1 MAAAKTT
8 IGRQPLRRGYRLKRF
23 FDTCLEVDPVKRY
36 LSRAPFAVV
45 ATCALGALV
54 SFPSYAQSYPTKPV
68 TVIVPFS
75 PGGGTDIGARLIAQK
90 LTAKWGQSV
99 IVENRAG
106 AGGLVGADLVA
117 KAKPDGYTLLVGNV
131 GTQAINQSLYTRM
144 PYNADTAFAPISMI
158 AELPFVMLAGPAVP
172 AKTPK
177 EFVALAKVDA
187 GKRTYASSGQ
197 GGSPH
202 LTAEIFQTATGV
214 QLTHVPY
221 KGGGPAMT
229 DLMAGHVDILFA
241 SILEGSGH
249 VKAGKLKALAVSSAV
264 RSPALPDVPTLA
276 EAGIPNSES
285 GSWIA
290 MFAPTGTPQPIID
303 KIAADIRDAVAQAE
317 TRQTLISQGATP
329 MSTTPAELRAII
341 DRDRVRYGKVIAERG
356 IKVE

>member
-1 MAAAKTT
+1 MMTF
-8 IGRQPLRRGYRLKRF
+8 KRISH
-23 FDTCLEVDPVKRY
+23 LM
-36 LSRAPFAVV
+36 
-45 ATCALGALV
+45 ALGALCAV
-54 SFPSYAQSYPTKPV
+54 HSAPTFAQAYPSKPV
-68 TVIVPFS
+68 TVVVPFS

-131 GTQAINQSLYTRM
+131 GTQAINQSLYKM

-158 AELPFVMLAGPAVP
+158 AELPFVMLAGPSVT

-177 EFVALAKVDA
+177 EFVALAKA
-187 GKRTYASSGQ
+187 EPGKRTYASSGQ

-202 LTAEIFQTATGV
+202 LTAEIFQGAAGV
-214 QLTHVPY
+214 KLTHVPY

-241 SILEGSGH
+241 SVLEGSGH
-249 VKAGKLKALAVSSAV
+249 VKAGKLKALAVSSAT
-264 RSPALPDVPTLA
+264 RSPALPDVPALA
-276 EAGIPNSES
+276 EAGIANSES

-290 MFAPTGTPQPIID
+290 MFAPTGTPQAIVD
-303 KIAADIRDAVAQAE
+303 KIAADIKDAVAQAD
-317 TRQTLISQGATP
+317 TKQTLIGQGATP
-329 MSTTPAELRAII
+329 WSTTPSELKAII
-341 DRDRVRYGKVIAERG
+341 ERDRVRYGKVITDRS

>member
-1 MAAAKTT
+1 MT
-8 IGRQPLRRGYRLKRF
+8 IKRISH
-23 FDTCLEVDPVKRY
+23 L
-36 LSRAPFAVV
+36 L
-45 ATCALGALV
+45 ALGALCAV
-54 SFPSYAQSYPTKPV
+54 HSAPTFAQAYPSKPV
-68 TVIVPFS
+68 TVVVPFS

-131 GTQAINQSLYTRM
+131 GTQAINQSLYKM

-158 AELPFVMLAGPAVP
+158 AELPFVMLAGPSVT

-177 EFVALAKVDA
+177 EFVALAKA
-187 GKRTYASSGQ
+187 EPGKRTYASSGQ

-202 LTAEIFQTATGV
+202 LTAEIFQGAAGV
-214 QLTHVPY
+214 KLTHVPY

-241 SILEGSGH
+241 SVLEGSGH
-249 VKAGKLKALAVSSAV
+249 VKAGKLKALAVSSAT

-276 EAGIPNSES
+276 EAGIANSES

-290 MFAPTGTPQPIID
+290 MFAPTGTPQAIVD
-303 KIAADIRDAVAQAE
+303 KIAADIKDAVAQAD
-317 TRQTLISQGATP
+317 TKQTLIGQGATP
-329 MSTTPAELRAII
+329 WSTTPSELKAII
-341 DRDRVRYGKVIAERG
+341 ERDRVRYGKVITDRS

>member
-1 MAAAKTT
+1 MMT
-8 IGRQPLRRGYRLKRF
+8 IKRISHLL
-23 FDTCLEVDPVKRY
+23 T
-36 LSRAPFAVV
+36 
-45 ATCALGALV
+45 LGALCAV
-54 SFPSYAQSYPTKPV
+54 HSAPTFAQAYPSKPV
-68 TVIVPFS
+68 TVVVPFS

-131 GTQAINQSLYTRM
+131 GTQAINQSLYKM

-158 AELPFVMLAGPAVP
+158 AELPFVMLAGPSVT

-177 EFVALAKVDA
+177 EFVALAKA
-187 GKRTYASSGQ
+187 EPGKRTYASSGQ

-202 LTAEIFQTATGV
+202 LTAEIFQGAAGV
-214 QLTHVPY
+214 KLTHVPY

-241 SILEGSGH
+241 SVLEGSGH
-249 VKAGKLKALAVSSAV
+249 VKAGKLKALAVSSAT

-276 EAGIPNSES
+276 EAGIANSES

-290 MFAPTGTPQPIID
+290 MFAPTGTPQAIVD
-303 KIAADIRDAVAQAE
+303 KIAADIKEAVAQAD
-317 TRQTLISQGATP
+317 TKQTLIGQGATP
-329 MSTTPAELRAII
+329 WSTTPSELKAII
-341 DRDRVRYGKVIAERG
+341 ERDRVRYGKVITDRS

>member
-1 MAAAKTT
+1 MT
-8 IGRQPLRRGYRLKRF
+8 IKRISH
-23 FDTCLEVDPVKRY
+23 L
-36 LSRAPFAVV
+36 L
-45 ATCALGALV
+45 ALGALCAV
-54 SFPSYAQSYPTKPV
+54 HSAPTFAQAYPSKPV
-68 TVIVPFS
+68 TVVVPFS

-131 GTQAINQSLYTRM
+131 GTQAINQSLYKM

-158 AELPFVMLAGPAVP
+158 AELPFVMLAGPSVT

-177 EFVALAKVDA
+177 EFVALAKA
-187 GKRTYASSGQ
+187 EPGKRTYASSGQ

-202 LTAEIFQTATGV
+202 LTAEIFQGAAGV
-214 QLTHVPY
+214 KLTHVPY

-241 SILEGSGH
+241 SVLEGSGH
-249 VKAGKLKALAVSSAV
+249 VKAGKLKALAVSSAT

-276 EAGIPNSES
+276 EAGIANSES

-290 MFAPTGTPQPIID
+290 MFAPTGTPQAIVD
-303 KIAADIRDAVAQAE
+303 KIAADIKEAVAQAD
-317 TRQTLISQGATP
+317 TKQTLIGQGATP
-329 MSTTPAELRAII
+329 WSTTPSELKAII
-341 DRDRVRYGKVIAERG
+341 ERDRVRYGKVIADRA